1 MGLIPQTFIDEL
13 IARTDIVEVIGT
25 RVQLKK
31 AGREFRACCPFHNE
45 KTPSFWVS
53 PDKQFYHCFGCGA
66 HGSVL
71 RFLMEHDRMAFPE
84 AVEEL
89 ASRLS
94 LEVPHEGA
102 AAPGGARRPDE
113 PLYELMERVA
123 QFYAQALSRD
133 EKAKQYVLRRGL
145 EQETVERFGVGYA
158 PNSWHD
164 VLRRFGTDEAS
175 RKQLAELGLIIE
187 RDRGQTG
194 AAAEGNRHYDRFRDR
209 LMFPIRDVRGRVI
222 AFGGRV
228 IDQGEPKYLNSPE
241 TVLFHKGR
249 ELYGL
254 YETRRTR
261 SNLKRL
267 LIVEG
272 YMDAVRL
279 HQAGINY
286 AVATLGTATTPE
298 HFKRVF
304 RLVNEVV
311 FAFDG
316 DRAGRA
322 AAWRALQHALPEARE
337 GREIRFLFLPDGHDP
352 DTLVGEEGAEAF
364 EKRLETTTLP
374 LSEYLIREL
383 SEQADLTHADG
394 MARFAELA
402 RPLFAKITEGVYRDL
417 LLGRLAKVIGLA
429 PQRLEQLWGVGEAS
443 QTTNGHSVGS
453 AGQREGSP
461 HRAETA
467 QRGGADAGGR
477 GRDYSRRTTAQSRVS
492 AGRWSL
498 VRQAIALLVWFPA
511 IAREV
516 SAVERLGLDS
526 CEEPGVELLRELL
539 DTLRAHPLQVS
550 AQVIERYADKP
561 EGEHL
566 AKLLQRGELVSDA
579 AKATSEL
586 KGALVTLGDRAAE
599 QRWKALERKVDG
611 NGGSLS
617 ALSEEELQEF
627 QKLMRRRAPPSAQ

>member
-66 HGSVL
+66 HGTVL

-94 LEVPHEGA
+94 LDVPHEGGTGA
-102 AAPGGARRPDE
+102 AAARRPDE
-113 PLYELMERVA
+113 PLYELMGRVA
-123 QFYAQALSRD
+123 GFFSESLARD
-133 EKAKQYVLRRGL
+133 ERAKQYVIKRGL
-145 EQETVERFGVGYA
+145 DREISERFGIGYA
-158 PNSWHD
+158 PNSWNE
-164 VLRRFGTDEAS
+164 VLRHFGADEAAV
-175 RKQLAELGLIIE
+175 KLLAELGLIVE
-187 RDRGQTG
+187 RERGQIRDG
-194 AAAEGNRHYDRFRDR
+194 ERHYDRFRDR
-209 LMFPIRDVRGRVI
+209 LMFPIRDVRGRII
-222 AFGGRV
+222 AFGGRI

-261 SNLKRL
+261 ANLKRL
-267 LIVEG
+267 LVVEG

-279 HQAGINY
+279 HQAGITY

-298 HFKRVF
+298 HFKRIF
-304 RLVNEVV
+304 RLVSEVV

-352 DTLVGEEGAEAF
+352 DTLVGEEGPAAF
-364 EKRLETTTLP
+364 EKRLETTLP
-374 LSEYLIREL
+374 LSEYLVREL

-402 RPLFAKITEGVYRDL
+402 RPLFAKVNEGVYREL
-417 LLGRLAKVIGLA
+417 LLARLAKVIGIA
-429 PQRLEQLWGVGEAS
+429 PQRLEQLWAAASEGGTGV
-443 QTTNGHSVGS
+443 
-453 AGQREGSP
+453 
-461 HRAETA
+461 
-467 QRGGADAGGR
+467 AGGGVPASASAVPQR
-477 GRDYSRRTTAQSRVS
+477 PKQGQSRTS

-498 VRQAIALLVWFPA
+498 IRQAIAQLVWFPA
-511 IAREV
+511 IAQ
-516 SAVERLGLDS
+516 AVTDAERAGLDS
-526 CEEPGVELLRELL
+526 CEEPGIELLRELL
-539 DTLRAHPLQVS
+539 DNLRAEPLQIS
-550 AQVIERYADKP
+550 AQVIERWADKP

-566 AKLLQRGELVSDA
+566 AKLLQREELVADA
-579 AKATSEL
+579 GAAASEL
-586 KGALVTLGDRAAE
+586 KAALVRLADMAE
-599 QRWKALERKVDG
+599 ARRQQVLEAKSRQG
-611 NGGSLS
+611 PLTR
-617 ALSEEELQEF
+617 EELQEF
-627 QKLMRRRAPPSAQ
+627 QRLIVRKTPRGVQ